1 MNARYSILLLIFLFI
16 CPVTWTDSLFFE
28 KSEMLVAALAE
39 HGFEN
44 IHVSVRQNNTIAIQY
59 ENRLYRNELFAS
71 GIVAA
76 LVNDLL
82 DEEARIAL
90 VPCRRALPI
99 CELEIDLR
107 DYRHLLAAHAEDG
120 NYDVVRVKSPAAST
134 PLRPTGVTKPS
145 FGKLD
150 ITLYPAFSVH
160 LGNYDDRF
168 KMFFALMPVLS
179 TTLWRGAAVY
189 VEASIP
195 IYNDV
200 NYHYY
205 RFKDY
210 AQISKAAF
218 SQIVRLPYD
227 FVTSVN
233 VGAFNPNRWGV
244 SGEVLRHFMH
254 RHLAVG
260 YSIEYTGFLL
270 YYDQEWNYS
279 DMRTT
284 TSKLY
289 ATYYADLLDCQ
300 FGVSYNKYIMQDAG
314 PMFEFSRNFQETMV
328 GCFFGAT
335 ELDKFG
341 GIMLRFPFS
350 PQRRP
355 RPRIVRL
362 ATPSY
367 YDYSYRATNVIYTQ
381 HAPIQT
387 GISVYTGT
395 KLTYLYLNLTP
406 SYVRNNLRVYRE
418 AYNYLTLESDRQDE
432 DEYLFKEK
440 D

>member
-1 MNARYSILLLIFLFI
+1 MNARYFILLLFFFI
-16 CPVTWTDSLFFE
+16 CPVIRTEALFFE
-28 KSEMLVAALAE
+28 NSQTLVARLAE
-39 HGFEN
+39 YGFEN
-44 IHVSVRQNNTIAIQY
+44 IRVSSRQDNTVAIYY
-59 ENRLYRNELFAS
+59 ENRLYRNELFAA

-76 LVNDLL
+76 LLNELL
-82 DEEARIAL
+82 EDERRVAC

-99 CELEIDLR
+99 CELEFDLR
-107 DYRHLLAAHAEDG
+107 DYRRFLAGSDAAPEGADI
-120 NYDVVRVKSPAAST
+120 VRVRSLARSAPSAAKN
-134 PLRPTGVTKPS
+134 RS

-179 TTLWRGAAVY
+179 TTLWRGAALY

-195 IYNDV
+195 LYNDV

-210 AQISKAAF
+210 PQLSKAAL
-218 SQIVRLPYD
+218 SQMVRLPFD
-227 FVTSVN
+227 LMTSVTF
-233 VGAFNPNRWGV
+233 GAFNPNRWGV
-244 SGEVLRHFMH
+244 GGEVIKHFWQ

-260 YSIEYTGFLL
+260 YSMEYTGFLL
-270 YYDQEWNYS
+270 YYASEWNYS
-279 DMRTT
+279 SMRTT

-289 ATYYADLLDCQ
+289 ATYYADFLDCQ
-300 FGVSYNKYIMQDAG
+300 FGLSYNRYLMQDSG
-314 PMFEFSRNFQETMV
+314 PLFEFSRNFRDTSV
-328 GCFFGAT
+328 GFFFGST

-350 PQRRP
+350 PQKRSMP
-355 RPRIVRL
+355 RSIRVTMPG
-362 ATPSY
+362 Y

-395 KLTYLYLNLTP
+395 KLTYLYQNLTP
-406 SYVRNNLRVYRE
+406 NYVTNNIQVFRQAHQYV
-418 AYNYLTLESDRQDE
+418 AQESNSKAE
-432 DEYLFKEK
+432 DENLFNISRTKN
-440 D
+440 